1 MNDLRGVVSACTVA
15 GALLLT
21 TSATAAED
29 EAEDPA
35 IPPPTSE
42 FQFALRSVTSVNGVK
57 AYDRNSGFGVLDF
70 SDTAAI
76 ARARTP
82 LLRSTGRVGAMMML
96 TFPDAYYEPGTIFLG
111 EAHAFYEDKHF
122 HARLGRSRMSSR
134 IIPFPTLRDDDFIR
148 WSDSQNPFSDGRTT
162 ADHQFGN
169 TAAIAYYPVPRL
181 SAEVHAENLPTF
193 VLRPATIAA
202 YTLNSYGLTLGY
214 RQIPAL
220 LPLSYVRQV
229 GVGLNTY
236 RLDLPDQQVSFDV
249 LAGAWFNIVADPIH
263 MVDLRLQAIYDR
275 GVPRLPVVTLND
287 SFRTQQISSML
298 SIGYNYRRQMLPT
311 FRTNVIGG
319 YKRYLAPEIDQFS
332 VAYNAFY
339 ALGVNADIG
348 LQYQVRS
355 RARIPEAFGDDFA
368 HSIKLALVVSL
379 ETGTEP
385 IFDGRESLLNVESG
399 YLP

>member
-1 MNDLRGVVSACTVA
+1 MSDLRRIVGASAFAVGFLFAAVA
-15 GALLLT
+15 A
-21 TSATAAED
+21 AAED
-29 EAEDPA
+29 EPEDPA

-70 SDTAAI
+70 SDTAAM

-82 LLRSTGRVGAMMML
+82 LLHGMGRAGAMMMM

-122 HARLGRSRMSSR
+122 HARLGRSRISSR
-134 IIPFPTLRDDDFIR
+134 VIPFPALRDDDFIR
-148 WSDSQNPFSDGRTT
+148 WSDSQNPFSDGRST

-181 SAEVHAENLPTF
+181 SAEIHAENLPTF
-193 VLRPATIAA
+193 VLRPDTIAA
-202 YTLNSYGLTLGY
+202 YTLNSYGLSLGY
-214 RQIPAL
+214 RQLPAL
-220 LPLSYVRQV
+220 VPLSYVRQI
-229 GVGLNTY
+229 GVALNTY
-236 RLDLPDQQVSFDV
+236 RLDLPTQEVSFDV
-249 LAGAWFNIVADPIH
+249 LAGGWFNLVADPIH
-263 MVDLRLQAIYDR
+263 MVDLRVQGIYNR
-275 GVPRLPVVTLND
+275 GVPRLDVVTLND
-287 SFRTQQISSML
+287 SFRTEQASSMA
-298 SIGYNYRRQMLPT
+298 SIGYNYRRRMLPT
-311 FRTNVIGG
+311 FRTNVMGG
-319 YKRYLAPEIDQFS
+319 YKRYFASDVDHFS
-332 VAYNAFY
+332 IGYNAFY
-339 ALGVNADIG
+339 SLGINAEVG

-379 ETGTEP
+379 ETSTEP
-385 IFDGRESLLNVESG
+385 IFDTRDSLLNAESG